1 MVYFN
6 TRPSITGGLLNMN
19 LYHNAKNDD
28 YTKIINSK
36 KFKINKRFNYSKYI
50 DHLIDNIIH
59 YKSPEKLPGSYPNC
73 PVQAPFMGNGIYAFT
88 TLEAAKTYQSN
99 GTVIKIEIDENI
111 TFLDLDEEDVLFAM
125 NEMLNDCKEKLSK
138 LIRDEETLKNYL
150 MLVELIQTCLYEEF
164 EHSQPAV
171 GIILYWYNMILESET
186 PDLIK
191 RTFSVNPFPYY
202 LLKNK
207 NKITCISCV

>member
-1 MVYFN
+1 MKHKFAAQLYSLRKDLTVDFVKVL
-6 TRPSITGGLLNMN
+6 RELKKQGWEAVQMDGLRGHSALEVAEGLKETGLKVVSMHANLDRMN
-19 LYHNAKNDD
+19 ND
-28 YTKIINSK
+28 
-36 KFKINKRFNYSKYI
+36 
-50 DHLIDNIIH
+50 LDNII
-59 YKSPEKLPGSYPNC
+59 Y
-73 PVQAPFMGNGIYAFT
+73 
-88 TLEAAKTYQSN
+88 EALLF
-99 GTVIKIEIDENI
+99 GTKDVFCSSELTN
-111 TFLDLDEEDVLFAM
+111 EEDVLFAM

>member
-1 MVYFN
+1 
-6 TRPSITGGLLNMN
+6 
-19 LYHNAKNDD
+19 
-28 YTKIINSK
+28 
-36 KFKINKRFNYSKYI
+36 
-50 DHLIDNIIH
+50 
-59 YKSPEKLPGSYPNC
+59 
-73 PVQAPFMGNGIYAFT
+73 
-88 TLEAAKTYQSN
+88 
-99 GTVIKIEIDENI
+99 
-111 TFLDLDEEDVLFAM
+111 M